1 MKTQTEVNRFIAR
14 DDAGFVLEPVVRA
27 LFARGMNAEQVLE
40 TLTESARRVI
50 RLSLSDAGER
60 PLAVDAL
67 DAEAQ
72 RAAKTL
78 INRLTNPVR
87 RKAA

>member
-14 DDAGFVLEPVVRA
+14 DDVGFVLEPVVKA
-27 LFARGMNAEQVLE
+27 LFAQGMNAAQALE
-40 TLTESARRVI
+40 TLTESAKRVV

-67 DAEAQ
+67 EAEAQ
-72 RAAKTL
+72 RAVKTL
-78 INRLTNPVR
+78 IDRLTNPVR
-87 RKAA
+87 GKAA

>member
-14 DDAGFVLEPVVRA
+14 DDAGFVLEPVVKA
-27 LFARGMNAEQVLE
+27 LFAQGMNAAQVLD
-40 TLTESARRVI
+40 TVTESAKRVL

-72 RAAKTL
+72 QAAKAL
-78 INRLTNPVR
+78 IDRATNPVR
-87 RKAA
+87 GKAA